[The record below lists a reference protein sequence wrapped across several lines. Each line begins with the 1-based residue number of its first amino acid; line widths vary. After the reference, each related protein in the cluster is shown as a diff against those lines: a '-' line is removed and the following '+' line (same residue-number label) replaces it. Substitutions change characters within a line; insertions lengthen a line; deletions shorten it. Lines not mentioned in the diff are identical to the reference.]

1 MTVRSPL
8 AAGAADSAACG
19 RYDCGHIGRHA
30 EQAVR
35 QAGVLFRV
43 VMAHGETAISGVS
56 ASAATLAALALMRQG
71 VACSEVAERYRD
83 PVTNRFVPAAPRREQ
98 TGLTDQQ
105 VLVLRALATGATP
118 SDVGPRVHLSPQ
130 TVESHRKNI
139 YRRLAVH
146 SLGDAVAEAIRLGYP
161 VL

>member
-8 AAGAADSAACG
+8 ASGSADSAACG

-30 EQAVR
+30 DQAIR
-35 QAGVLFRV
+35 HAGILFRV
-43 VMAHGETAISGVS
+43 VLAHGESVIENVP
-56 ASAATLAALALMRQG
+56 ASDATLAALALMRQG
-71 VACSEVAERYRD
+71 VACKDVAERYRD

-105 VLVLRALATGATP
+105 VLVLRALADGSTP
-118 SDVGPRVHLSPQ
+118 REAAPALYLSPE

-146 SLGDAVAEAIRLGYP
+146 SLGDAVAEAIRLGYA
-161 VL
+161 VI